1 VSGTTQPD
9 AAAALAALRDRFDA
23 LDDQL
28 VDLIAAR
35 LRLAD
40 EAASLKRDLGR
51 PIVDPVR
58 EAAAAAR
65 RRQRA
70 RDVAGDVGMDGVVD
84 DVFAVLVPASR
95 ARQARR
101 QLQHQPNG
109 QCIGSRPAVRFGC

>member
-1 VSGTTQPD
+1 MSTIGPDD

-40 EAASLKRDLGR
+40 EAAPLKRALGR

-65 RRQRA
+65 RQARA
-70 RDVAGDVGMDGVVD
+70 RVVGADVAVDGVVD
-84 DVFAVLVPASR
+84 DVFAVLVQASR

-101 QLQHQPNG
+101 PVPDQT
-109 QCIGSRPAVRFGC
+109 